1 MEAKQVKRYDSK
13 TIPQRKQTIEGAPP
27 SKSNMYKIVQFKGRA
42 SLAKTDAMKDYEKSF
57 YLQCNVYRNAGIKG
71 FFELH
76 VDAFLPS
83 NRQDLDNLLK
93 AILDCLQQC
102 KAIENDRNCVKIV
115 AQKFV
120 DKVKPRIEFTIL
132 EV

>member
-1 MEAKQVKRYDSK
+1 MELKSVQV
-13 TIPQRKQTIEGAPP
+13 IEGAPP
-27 SKSNMYKIVQFKGRA
+27 SKSNMYKIVQFKGHA
-42 SLAKTDAMKDYEKSF
+42 SLAKTKAMKDYEKSF
-57 YLQCNVYRNAGIKG
+57 YLQCNHYRNAAMKG

-76 VDAFLPS
+76 VNAFLPS

-93 AILDCLQQC
+93 ATLDCLQQC
-102 KAIENDRNCVKIV
+102 KAIENDRNCVKII

-120 DKVKPRIEFTIL
+120 DKVRPRIEFRIL